1 MHIEKNLVLILFH
14 KQSFPEMIY
23 NHNSKYNHSI
33 NNSSNILEDDTV
45 VYGNVP
51 LDYNDNASFN
61 NSGCPISTLEETV

>member
-23 NHNSKYNHSI
+23 NSKYNHSI
-33 NNSSNILEDDTV
+33 NNNSNILEDDTV

>member
-1 MHIEKNLVLILFH
+1 
-14 KQSFPEMIY
+14 MIY

-33 NNSSNILEDDTV
+33 NNSSNIMEDDTV

-61 NSGCPISTLEETV
+61 NSGCPISTLEETVK